1 MFACAEAGGRLVDS
15 ESICTARTVT
25 EGPSQV
31 STEDGGQPIMTH
43 TPAAAVRDPPP
54 ARCSPAAQV
63 RADIL
68 WLADFG
74 RARDSSICALFVCVC
89 DGVCVTLM
97 CVQDAA
103 PSTIDGRGGKG
114 KKRPRAGEGGA
125 GSSASGVTPSTCGC
139 ARLPSP
145 LLLVVPAP
153 RPPPLIFF
161 LLLCFTYALPA
172 MNAPLWLLCPA
183 QLHGMV

>member
-43 TPAAAVRDPPP
+43 TPATAVRDPPP

-68 WLADFG
+68 WLAVFG
-74 RARDSSICALFVCVC
+74 LTCVYGCCVLCVCVC
-89 DGVCVTLM
+89 ECECGSCMYM
-97 CVQDAA
+97 CV
-103 PSTIDGRGGKG
+103 
-114 KKRPRAGEGGA
+114 
-125 GSSASGVTPSTCGC
+125 
-139 ARLPSP
+139 
-145 LLLVVPAP
+145 
-153 RPPPLIFF
+153 
-161 LLLCFTYALPA
+161 
-172 MNAPLWLLCPA
+172 WLL
-183 QLHGMV
+183 HGCRHL